1 MDDTMRLTFT
11 TEEYDLLYKTLH
23 KHQES
28 ELQALLHKK
37 FIESFPDKD
46 GTANKIKAGKDA
58 RKLVERKNNVKI
70 DYAIKALK
78 SKNEKI
84 TVTSV
89 AKEAKLSYNTANKY
103 KVRITF
109 AEADRKRNNE
119 KLNFH

>member
-1 MDDTMRLTFT
+1 MTPMRLTFT

-37 FIESFPDKD
+37 FIESLPDKD

-58 RKLVERKNNVKI
+58 RKLVERKNNVKV

-89 AKEAKLSYNTANKY
+89 AKEAGLSYNTANKY

-109 AEADRKRNNE
+109 AEADRNRNNE
-119 KLNFH
+119 N